1 MNAELVADLKTLC
14 ICAVI
19 AYGLVEICKP
29 ILEIS
34 RIDKSNPRY
43 ALAVRLTALII
54 GSLVG
59 VFLHPVLNDE
69 AGMIMGGALG
79 ACAGALNALIVSQI
93 KKRIK
98 TAQGLSDGSKQ

>member
-1 MNAELVADLKTLC
+1 MNAELIADLKTLC

-29 ILEIS
+29 VLEIS

-54 GSLVG
+54 GSFVG
-59 VFLHPVLNDE
+59 VFLHPVLNDDVSS
-69 AGMIMGGALG
+69 IVGGALG
-79 ACAGALNALIVSQI
+79 ACAGALNTVIVAQI

-98 TAQGLSDGSKQ
+98 NTRGLSDESK